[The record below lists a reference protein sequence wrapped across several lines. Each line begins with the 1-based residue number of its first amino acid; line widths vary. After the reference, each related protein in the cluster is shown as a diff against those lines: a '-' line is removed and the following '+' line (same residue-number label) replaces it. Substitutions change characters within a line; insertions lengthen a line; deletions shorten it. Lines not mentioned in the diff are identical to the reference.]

1 MFIKHQWY
9 FDDIELLM
17 YNLCKL
23 RVIYIKIFYKLEK
36 KLKRMN
42 LLKLFRKKKLTAFL
56 NCGYE
61 ERPRDFSYVL

>member
-17 YNLCKL
+17 YSSCKL
-23 RVIYIKIFYKLEK
+23 RVIHIKIFYKLEN

-42 LLKLFRKKKLTAFL
+42 LLKLFRKKLTAFL

>member
-23 RVIYIKIFYKLEK
+23 RVIYIKIFNKLEK

-42 LLKLFRKKKLTAFL
+42 LLKLFRKKLTAFL
-56 NCGYE
+56 NCRYE

>member
-23 RVIYIKIFYKLEK
+23 RVIYIKIFNKLEK
-36 KLKRMN
+36 KIKTHESV
-42 LLKLFRKKKLTAFL
+42 KII
-56 NCGYE
+56 
-61 ERPRDFSYVL
+61 

>member
-23 RVIYIKIFYKLEK
+23 RVIYIKIFNKLEK

-42 LLKLFRKKKLTAFL
+42 LLKLFRKKLTAFL
-56 NCGYE
+56 NSGYE

>member
-17 YNLCKL
+17 YSSCKL
-23 RVIYIKIFYKLEK
+23 RVIHIKIFYKLEN

-42 LLKLFRKKKLTAFL
+42 LLKLFRKKLTAIL